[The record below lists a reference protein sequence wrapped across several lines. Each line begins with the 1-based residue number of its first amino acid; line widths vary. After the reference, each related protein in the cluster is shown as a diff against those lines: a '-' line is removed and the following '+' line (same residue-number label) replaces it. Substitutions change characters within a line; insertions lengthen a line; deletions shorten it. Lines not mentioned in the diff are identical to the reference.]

1 MRGRLTR
8 LRSGAW
14 LRRQRA
20 LFVPCASMIAM
31 ACIAGFL
38 TGAVPSGRPLGVEV
52 VRFAVAA
59 LLASAVAFTVL
70 IITGWAVGAW
80 SFGPSVQLFSAMLLV
95 SATLWLTLTS
105 PQGESVSGVS
115 FFTLTWILIV
125 GSLIVWRFS
134 EEVIRDWGS
143 ARRTRIEL
151 EESYRLTSR
160 VTE

>member
-20 LFVPCASMIAM
+20 LFVPCLAMIAM

-70 IITGWAVGAW
+70 IITGWAVGGKVVRRWHSTQRSDAARQCDPVAHTQSAAGRLGLGRLLFHPHLDPHRW
-80 SFGPSVQLFSAMLLV
+80 KLDRLAVQ
-95 SATLWLTLTS
+95 
-105 PQGESVSGVS
+105 
-115 FFTLTWILIV
+115 
-125 GSLIVWRFS
+125 
-134 EEVIRDWGS
+134 
-143 ARRTRIEL
+143 
-151 EESYRLTSR
+151 
-160 VTE
+160 

>member
-20 LFVPCASMIAM
+20 LFVPCLAMIAM

-52 VRFAVAA
+52 VRFTVAA

-70 IITGWAVGAW
+70 VITGWAAGDW
-80 SFGPSVQLFSAMLLV
+80 SFGAGIQLSAAMLLV
-95 SATLWLTLTS
+95 SATLWLTLS
-105 PQGESVSGVS
+105 PPQGGSVSGVS
-115 FFTLTWILIV
+115 FFTLT
-125 GSLIVWRFS
+125 
-134 EEVIRDWGS
+134 
-143 ARRTRIEL
+143 
-151 EESYRLTSR
+151 
-160 VTE
+160 